1 MLYFEW
7 KEEDALKYAKEEGYE
22 NGFEAGEKL
31 GEQRGIAYG
40 EQKEREN
47 NIRALRDVLP
57 AETIAEKFN
66 LSKEYVIDVLKHD
79 MCVCEPQSEYKVLK

>member
-22 NGFEAGEKL
+22 NGFEAGE
-31 GEQRGIAYG
+31 
-40 EQKEREN
+40 QKEREN

-57 AETIAEKFN
+57 AETIAEKFK
-66 LSKEYVIDVLKHD
+66 LSKEYVYEVLKQD
-79 MCVCEPQSEYKVLK
+79 MCVCEPTVEYKVTRK

>member
-22 NGFEAGEKL
+22 NGFKAGFEDGEK
-31 GEQRGIAYG
+31 
-40 EQKEREN
+40 KEREN

-57 AETIAEKFN
+57 AETIAEKFK
-66 LSKEYVIDVLKHD
+66 LSKEYVYEVLKQD
-79 MCVCEPQSEYKVLK
+79 MCVCEPTVEYKATRK